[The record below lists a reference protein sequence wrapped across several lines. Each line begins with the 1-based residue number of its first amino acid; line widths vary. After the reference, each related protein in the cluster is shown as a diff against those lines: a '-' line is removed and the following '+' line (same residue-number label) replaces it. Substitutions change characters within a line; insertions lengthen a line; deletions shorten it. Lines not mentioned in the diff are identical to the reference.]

1 MSIIPEP
8 SGWEKVIRAVSSVKT
23 RSGLAALV
31 LVLLF
36 FMFWIT
42 ILITTGILQWIL
54 SLLVLLM
61 FGIFA
66 YLVVFVKD
74 ITVRE
79 DKVKIKG
86 NAGKDV

>member
-1 MSIIPEP
+1 MSAMPEP
-8 SGWEKVIRAVSSVKT
+8 SGWEKVIRAASSVKT

-36 FMFWIT
+36 FMFWIV
-42 ILITTGILQWIL
+42 IVITAGLLQWVL
-54 SLLVLLM
+54 SLLVLSM

-79 DKVKIKG
+79 DKVKNKG
-86 NAGKDV
+86 NVKKAI

>member
-1 MSIIPEP
+1 MSAMPEP

-36 FMFWIT
+36 FMFWIV
-42 ILITTGILQWIL
+42 IVITTGLLQWIL

-79 DKVKIKG
+79 DKLTTKRK
-86 NAGKDV
+86 

>member
-1 MSIIPEP
+1 MSAMPEP

-36 FMFWIT
+36 FMFWIV
-42 ILITTGILQWIL
+42 IVITAGLLQWVL
-54 SLLVLLM
+54 SLLVLSM

-79 DKVKIKG
+79 DKVKIKEM
-86 NAGKDV
+86 

>member
-1 MSIIPEP
+1 MSVMPEP

-36 FMFWIT
+36 FMFWIV
-42 ILITTGILQWIL
+42 ILITAGLLQWVL
-54 SLLVLLM
+54 SLLVLSM

-79 DKVKIKG
+79 DKVKNKG
-86 NAGKDV
+86 NVKKAI

>member
-1 MSIIPEP
+1 MSAMPEP

-36 FMFWIT
+36 FMFWIV
-42 ILITTGILQWIL
+42 IVITAGLLQWVL
-54 SLLVLLM
+54 SLLVLSM

-79 DKVKIKG
+79 DKVKNKG
-86 NAGKDV
+86 NVKKAI

>member
-1 MSIIPEP
+1 MPEP

-36 FMFWIT
+36 FMFWI
-42 ILITTGILQWIL
+42 ILVLTTGILQWVL

-61 FGIFA
+61 FGYFA

-79 DKVKIKG
+79 DKTKAKENTVKDI
-86 NAGKDV
+86 

>member
-1 MSIIPEP
+1 MPSILDNLKLDKI
-8 SGWEKVIRAVSSVKT
+8 IRAAAAVKT
-23 RSGLAALV
+23 RTGLAALT

-36 FMFWIT
+36 GMFWIVIVST
-42 ILITTGILQWIL
+42 VGEMQWVL

-66 YLVVFVKD
+66 YLTVFVKD

-79 DKVKIKG
+79 DKVKTKEM
-86 NAGKDV
+86 